1 VNCGNRRRLSNSRQH
16 ADHPQRQARRPRSA
30 TTSSV
35 SIQEAQQPSS
45 SARERNIT
53 PFSDCGLPVNQPPLL
68 LRLRRR
74 RGARASLRGRP
85 GPPQDRVRR
94 PALRSLWRTSWR
106 AGVQDV
112 MRSHPNCNPPKGT
125 VLLLIWSAGHFS
137 DLRVHSY
144 ERSYDGI
151 WATGGGFDGT
161 GAATP
166 VERRS
171 EAGDSCGIG
180 TRGIIWGCGC
190 AAVRDLD
197 GSLVHL
203 APTGSRVAGALS
215 TKGTWL
221 HAGVG
226 RAGG

>member
-1 VNCGNRRRLSNSRQH
+1 LLGDATKACPASVS
-16 ADHPQRQARRPRSA
+16 ARAMSA
-30 TTSSV
+30 TA
-35 SIQEAQQPSS
+35 E
-45 SARERNIT
+45 SAIPLIT
-53 PFSDCGLPVNQPPLL
+53 
-68 LRLRRR
+68 
-74 RGARASLRGRP
+74 RAES
-85 GPPQDRVRR
+85 
-94 PALRSLWRTSWR
+94 
-106 AGVQDV
+106 
-112 MRSHPNCNPPKGT
+112 NPPRGT
-125 VLLLIWSAGHFS
+125 VLLLSSSADHFS

-151 WATGGGFDGT
+151 WSTGGGFDGT

-171 EAGDSCGIG
+171 EAGDSRGIG

-197 GSLVHL
+197 GSSVHM

>member
-1 VNCGNRRRLSNSRQH
+1 LLL
-16 ADHPQRQARRPRSA
+16 
-30 TTSSV
+30 
-35 SIQEAQQPSS
+35 SS
-45 SARERNIT
+45 SA
-53 PFSDCGLPVNQPPLL
+53 D
-68 LRLRRR
+68 
-74 RGARASLRGRP
+74 
-85 GPPQDRVRR
+85 
-94 PALRSLWRTSWR
+94 
-106 AGVQDV
+106 
-112 MRSHPNCNPPKGT
+112 
-125 VLLLIWSAGHFS
+125 HFS

-151 WATGGGFDGT
+151 WSTGGGFDGT

-171 EAGDSCGIG
+171 EAGDSRGIG

-197 GSLVHL
+197 GSSVHM